1 MTYELLQKDFS
12 SDEAEALQKKYS
24 LILKKKSQ
32 KSVINTI
39 IKDIEWVV
47 GVLNLIYGLYF

>member
-24 LILKKKSQ
+24 LILKKKYE
-32 KSVINTI
+32 VAN
-39 IKDIEWVV
+39 
-47 GVLNLIYGLYF
+47 